1 MSEPSWWTED
11 RVTELRM
18 RWAAGE
24 SGSEIRRAMG
34 AKSRNAVVGK
44 VYRLQLGGRAPVHHN
59 NGVKP
64 VSKRRRTVHYVDGR
78 MFIKGDDVIE
88 PEPPIMTNPKLLL
101 ELKDRD
107 CRWPGSGTGAQMLYC
122 GAPALKGQSYC
133 LYHCRVAYAGA
144 PRVRMPPR

>member
-1 MSEPSWWTED
+1 MTEPSWWTED

-59 NGVKP
+59 NGAKP

-88 PEPPIMTNPKLLL
+88 PEPPIMTNAKLLL

-107 CRWPGSGTGAQMLYC
+107 CRWPGAGHGVAMLYC

-144 PRVRMPPR
+144 PRVRTPPR